1 MGGSL
6 VATVAI
12 SHQTVAGDLCAAVHM
27 IRGDGLPLLRVEG
40 VVVAHIYPRIGI
52 LTHDLSALRKST
64 VEYFP
69 SFW

>member
-1 MGGSL
+1 MALKLTESAQTQWRAVSAPHL
-6 VATVAI
+6 VALV
-12 SHQTVAGDLCAAVHM
+12 SAGA
-27 IRGDGLPLLRVEG
+27 GLPLLRVEG

-69 SFW
+69 SFC